1 MQAALGAEGSAY
13 SALAPAFSQAEIQ
26 TGPLQEGIATS
37 PRGVPPYCG
46 SSPLPQALCVWSYQM
61 QITFPTLLAG
71 SLPPQWPLP
80 VFFSP
85 ARFAMPWG
93 AGGEL
98 AAPPGFTSL

>member
-1 MQAALGAEGSAY
+1 
-13 SALAPAFSQAEIQ
+13 
-26 TGPLQEGIATS
+26 
-37 PRGVPPYCG
+37 
-46 SSPLPQALCVWSYQM
+46 M